1 MAQPNTLIFVD
12 FPTPDPEATGR
23 FYAEVFGWVD
33 EGRPTGI
40 FHRLVP
46 GGHFPNPD
54 GSPSEVGNLHLGIF
68 NTSIAPPDP
77 SPTPAGGTTA
87 PTGWA
92 PRVYVLV
99 GDDDDEASILARAEA
114 HGAQILW
121 RNLYWS
127 EFNGFHGAF
136 RDPWG
141 TIIILW
147 TKGGDSPNPTAE
159 QQQWEYSKGYPK
171 KEG

>member
-54 GSPSEVGNLHLGIF
+54 GSPSEVGNLHMGIF
-68 NTSIAPPDP
+68 NIASAVPDP
-77 SPTPAGGTTA
+77 NPTPSQGTG
-87 PTGWA
+87 PSSGPA
-92 PRVYVLV
+92 PRVYILV
-99 GDDDDEASILARAEA
+99 GDDDSEAAILERAEA
-114 HGAQILW
+114 RGATILW
-121 RNLYWS
+121 RNQYWH

-141 TIIILW
+141 SEIILW
-147 TKGGDSPNPTAE
+147 TKGGDNPQPTPEQFAWEAAKGLRAE
-159 QQQWEYSKGYPK
+159 GI
-171 KEG
+171 